1 MHMEPPKVRSTP
13 IRKMKMPRDSLN
25 HSHTQLT
32 GQSWASGSNW
42 RMLKKIIGE
51 KQVFKSP
58 CWHLMAGTHQTTF
71 IPKFKG
77 IKTTLR
83 LWRHSGPQA
92 PHIISAL
99 LRSPSPPVLTDH
111 PTSLT
116 VQTPRPSPF
125 SANAITFFKP
135 LFLRLRNKDPRLSH
149 QKSQAT
155 GPKSYSPEVAKL
167 GLDPMTCNLWS
178 SILYHLHTTGFH
190 VMSLLSD
197 QHQET
202 EK

>member
-1 MHMEPPKVRSTP
+1 M
-13 IRKMKMPRDSLN
+13 
-25 HSHTQLT
+25 
-32 GQSWASGSNW
+32 
-42 RMLKKIIGE
+42 
-51 KQVFKSP
+51 FKSP

-167 GLDPMTCNLWS
+167 GLDRS
-178 SILYHLHTTGFH
+178 GFG
-190 VMSLLSD
+190 VKSKNSLPEVPEYFLLFLFFS
-197 QHQET
+197 Q
-202 EK
+202 KANPF